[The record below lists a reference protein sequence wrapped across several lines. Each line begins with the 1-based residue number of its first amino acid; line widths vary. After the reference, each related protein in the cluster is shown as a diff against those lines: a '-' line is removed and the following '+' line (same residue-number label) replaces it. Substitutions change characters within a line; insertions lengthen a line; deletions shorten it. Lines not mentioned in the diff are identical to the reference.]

1 MKKLLALSAL
11 ISLCF
16 IACKETEQAK
26 PVFTGHWLG
35 EDDMVFEVFQT
46 NPGENNYTIRNING
60 DLQAH
65 IEGDTL
71 LTGTNS
77 LDMPFYMRVKGDS
90 AFYQFGPIIST
101 YSRID
106 AAKYEEIFKGLT
118 PAIVPDTIK

>member
-1 MKKLLALSAL
+1 
-11 ISLCF
+11 
-16 IACKETEQAK
+16 
-26 PVFTGHWLG
+26 
-35 EDDMVFEVFQT
+35 MVFEVFQT

-71 LTGTNS
+71 LTGTNA

-90 AFYQFGPIIST
+90 AFYQFGTIIST